1 MAYGSAKQIKRST
14 LRSISHWKKKKMY
27 YLGIVGMLALLA
39 NQHYWLTPTVFPL
52 VAEEDLS
59 EIDLDE
65 QGNSKVRGVY
75 WDLNNRDQS
84 VEDLE
89 RWESEMGKEK
99 FFSDDKYIYGP
110 LNKDR
115 LKLPNLPKQSWDTGE
130 MGRGPLEGQKFSDI
144 NIVFNRNVR
153 PEIKIQY

>member
-1 MAYGSAKQIKRST
+1 
-14 LRSISHWKKKKMY
+14 
-27 YLGIVGMLALLA
+27 MLALLA

-115 LKLPNLPKQSWDTGE
+115 LKLPNLPK
-130 MGRGPLEGQKFSDI
+130 
-144 NIVFNRNVR
+144 
-153 PEIKIQY
+153 